1 MINFINN
8 ENVKKMIINTN
19 TYIHIEI
26 YENSASFFFSHRTEE
41 DRREDQRRSMIMI
54 NRKKLSTYI

>member
-26 YENSASFFFSHRTEE
+26 YENSASFFFRIVRKKIVEKIKE
-41 DRREDQRRSMIMI
+41 DR
-54 NRKKLSTYI
+54 